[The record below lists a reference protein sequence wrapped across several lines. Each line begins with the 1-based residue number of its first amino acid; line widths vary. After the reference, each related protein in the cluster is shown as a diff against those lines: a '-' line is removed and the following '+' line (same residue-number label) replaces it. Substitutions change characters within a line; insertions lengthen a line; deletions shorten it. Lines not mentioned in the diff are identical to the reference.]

1 MWVIK
6 KIVFFILGGV
16 AYQLIELLWRGFTHP
31 SMFVAGGLCFIAI
44 DIIYRWIGKKSLV
57 LAAVLCGIVI
67 TAVEFIIGSVVNIA
81 LGLRVWDYSGV
92 PFNFMGQICLLYSVL
107 WMALSI
113 PAMYLCKLSDRIL
126 TKIIP

>member
-1 MWVIK
+1 MWFVK
-6 KIVFFILGGV
+6 KIIFFILGGA

-44 DIIYRWIGKKSLV
+44 DSIYKLLGKKSLI
-57 LAAVLCGIVI
+57 LAAVVCGIAI
-67 TAVEFIIGSVVNIA
+67 TAVELIIGSVVNIG
-81 LGLRVWDYSGV
+81 LGLQVWDYSNV
-92 PFNFMGQICLLYSVL
+92 PFNFMGQICLLYSVM

-126 TKIIP
+126 AKIIA